1 MNIIKKIQKKQK
13 RKKLMKQK
21 AKLAQ
26 EQAVHEGASRG
37 RSSHRRKLSGTGKKL
52 AAAAVVVA
60 AVCLVFVYVEKR
72 SYHSYKVLNTSE
84 QEDVVSTQYVEMDG
98 DILRYSP
105 DGVSVVD
112 SSMNTV
118 WNETYT
124 MQNPI
129 ADVNGSRA
137 VIADSEGTSLYI
149 CDKKGVTGTVT
160 TSYSIVKVRIAANGM
175 VAAILDN
182 DENTWIN
189 FYNSD
194 GSLVAENLTKIDDP
208 GYPMD
213 VAVSDN
219 GVMMVTFQYVDGS
232 KTTSYVAFYNYGDVG
247 QNEDD
252 RIVSGYTYENV
263 VIPQVECISE
273 SQYIALRDDG
283 FSTYQG
289 NQIPK
294 EGKTINVKQEIVS
307 TFFDDQR
314 IGLVFKNNSKDSEYT
329 MEVYNMSGQLKF
341 RKNFNVAYSTIK
353 MSGGNIIMYNSSQI
367 CVMNSRGVQKYMGSV
382 DGTIR
387 DFFKIGWNKYLM
399 VMDNGVS
406 TIKFS

>member
-1 MNIIKKIQKKQK
+1 
-13 RKKLMKQK
+13 MKQK
-21 AKLAQ
+21 ARLAQ
-26 EQAVHEGASRG
+26 EQADRSSVYRG
-37 RSSHRRKLSGTGKKL
+37 KNSHRRRISGRGKK
-52 AAAAVVVA
+52 AITVVAVIA
-60 AVCLVFVYVEKR
+60 AVCLVFLYVEKR

-160 TSYSIVKVRIAANGM
+160 TSYSIIKVRIAANGM

-294 EGKTINVKQEIVS
+294 EVKTINVKQEIVS

-329 MEVYNMSGQLKF
+329 MEVYSMNGQLKF

-353 MSGGNIIMYNSSQI
+353 MSDGNIIMYNSSQI

>member
-1 MNIIKKIQKKQK
+1 MNIIKKLQKKQK
-13 RKKLMKQK
+13 RKKLIKQK
-21 AKLAQ
+21 ARLAQ
-26 EQAVHEGASRG
+26 EQADRSSVYRG
-37 RSSHRRKLSGTGKKL
+37 KNSHRRRISGRGKK
-52 AAAAVVVA
+52 AITVVAVIA
-60 AVCLVFVYVEKR
+60 AVCLVFLYVEKR

-160 TSYSIVKVRIAANGM
+160 TSYSIVKVRVAANGM

-263 VIPQVECISE
+263 VIPQVECIGE

-294 EGKTINVKQEIVS
+294 EVKTINVKQEIVS

-329 MEVYNMSGQLKF
+329 MEVYSMNGQLKF

-353 MSGGNIIMYNSSQI
+353 MSDGNIIMYNSSQI